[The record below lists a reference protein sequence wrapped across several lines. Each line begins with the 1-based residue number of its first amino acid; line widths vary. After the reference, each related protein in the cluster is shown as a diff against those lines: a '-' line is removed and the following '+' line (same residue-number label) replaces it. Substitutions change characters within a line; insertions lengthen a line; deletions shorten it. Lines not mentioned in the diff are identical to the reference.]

1 MSALLAVSLHEYI
14 DAHAGAHGCE
24 CLFLSLYEDSRM
36 SKVTTDNKFID
47 FVRRSGL
54 IEEAELEDFLDKTV
68 NQDGKAALDNRDL
81 AKRMI
86 DHDLLTQWQ
95 ADKLLSGKHK
105 GFHLGKYKL
114 LRQIGKGGMSSVYLA
129 EHMLMKRPVAVK
141 VLPRN
146 RVQDPA
152 YVERFRLEARA
163 VARLDDPN
171 IVRAYDIDNE
181 DNIHYIVMEYVNG
194 DDLHQIASKIG
205 GLDFVT
211 AADYIAQAAL
221 GLQHAHEQ
229 GLVHRDIKPA
239 NFIVDQ
245 SQTVKMLDLGL
256 AKLVED
262 DISSLT
268 LANDENVLGTADYL
282 APEQALNSHAADAR
296 ADIYSLGCTLY
307 FVLIGRPPF
316 PEGTISERLLK
327 HQSEQPESLFVL
339 CSDMPPSLG
348 RICERMMAKKPED
361 RYQTAG
367 EVATVLCEWLAER
380 GRTLGGRKLEDD
392 QESAGVGS
400 GVFQRFS
407 LPAPTPVPISSPSS
421 ETIAATGR
429 DTANLA
435 DSESGAALDED
446 FRLALDAH
454 DEGAIGGIGI
464 ANHTAAT
471 TQEAVN
477 SDDLEGQIASTSL
490 IEEELHDPGAEAIAR
505 MVARRAKF
513 NPLQPSGYTPPS
525 QSSRIGLWL
534 TLGGILLLIVFF
546 VVVVLTR

>member
-1 MSALLAVSLHEYI
+1 
-14 DAHAGAHGCE
+14 
-24 CLFLSLYEDSRM
+24 M
-36 SKVTTDNKFID
+36 SKVTMENKFLD
-47 FVRRSGL
+47 LVRRSGL
-54 IEEAELEDFLDKTV
+54 IEEAQLEDFLDKTV
-68 NQDGKAALDNRDL
+68 DQDGKAALDNRDL
-81 AKRMI
+81 AKQMV
-86 DHDLLTQWQ
+86 DHHLLTQWQ
-95 ADKLLSGKHK
+95 ADKLLNGKHK

-163 VARLDDPN
+163 VAKLDDPN

-181 DNIHYIVMEYVNG
+181 GNIHYIVMEYVNG
-194 DDLHQIASKIG
+194 DDLHQIVSKNG
-205 GLDFVT
+205 GLDFVA

-221 GLQHAHEQ
+221 GMQHAHEQ

-262 DISSLT
+262 DITSLT

-282 APEQALNSHAADAR
+282 APEQALNSHGADAR
-296 ADIYSLGCTLY
+296 ADIYSLGCTFY
-307 FVLIGRPPF
+307 FVLTGRPPF
-316 PEGTISERLLK
+316 SEGTISERLLK
-327 HQSEQPESLFVL
+327 HQSEQPESLFTL
-339 CSDMPPSLG
+339 RSDLPPSLG
-348 RICERMMAKKPED
+348 QICERMMAKKPED

-367 EVATVLCEWLAER
+367 ELAMVLSDWLAER
-380 GRTLGGRKLEDD
+380 GRTLGGRKLNEAS
-392 QESAGVGS
+392 EPSGVGS

-421 ETIAATGR
+421 ETVAVAGR
-429 DTANLA
+429 DTENLV
-435 DSESGAALDED
+435 DLGSGSALDED
-446 FRLALDAH
+446 FRLAPDKN
-454 DEGAIGGIGI
+454 DEDVISGIGTV
-464 ANHTAAT
+464 NHTAAT
-471 TQEAVN
+471 TQETVE
-477 SDDLEGQIASTSL
+477 SDDLEGQTGSTSL
-490 IEEELHDPGAEAIAR
+490 VEEELHDPEAEAIAR

-513 NPLQPSGYTPPS
+513 NPLQPPSYTPPS
-525 QSSRIGLWL
+525 QSSHTGLWL
-534 TLGGILLLIVFF
+534 ALGGILLLIGFF